1 MWSPD
6 GSGQLSIYACN
17 HTRTREKFRIMITEK
32 SNLSASR
39 RAHYGR
45 TNHPIMFQNTPYL
58 RFKKALF
65 WALLLIKKSP
75 ISPLNLV
82 SKLPLLRSLHSRSE
96 VNQSESSEYFFPG
109 QFKPR
114 SGETRYSDLVH
125 RFTDVIFSLIIG
137 PNSCLG
143 APNRRFFLH
152 PISIISPHIAN
163 PPYRVGSEMF

>member
-1 MWSPD
+1 
-6 GSGQLSIYACN
+6 
-17 HTRTREKFRIMITEK
+17 MITEK

-39 RAHYGR
+39 SANLGY

-82 SKLPLLRSLHSRSE
+82 SKLSLLRFSHTRSE

-143 APNRRFFLH
+143 APNRRFYSQS
-152 PISIISPHIAN
+152 ISIISPHIAN

>member
-1 MWSPD
+1 
-6 GSGQLSIYACN
+6 
-17 HTRTREKFRIMITEK
+17 MITEK

-39 RAHYGR
+39 SANLGY

-96 VNQSESSEYFFPG
+96 VNQSESSDFLLLV
-109 QFKPR
+109 QFKQHF
-114 SGETRYSDLVH
+114 GETRYSDLVH
-125 RFTDVIFSLIIG
+125 RFTDVIFSLIISPYSG
-137 PNSCLG
+137 LSG
-143 APNRRFFLH
+143 SNRRFYSQS
-152 PISIISPHIAN
+152 ISIISPHIAN

>member
-1 MWSPD
+1 
-6 GSGQLSIYACN
+6 
-17 HTRTREKFRIMITEK
+17 MITEK

-39 RAHYGR
+39 SANLGY
-45 TNHPIMFQNTPYL
+45 TNHPIMVQNTPYL

-82 SKLPLLRSLHSRSE
+82 SKLSLLRFSHTRSE

-143 APNRRFFLH
+143 APNRRFYSQS
-152 PISIISPHIAN
+152 ISIISPHIAN

>member
-1 MWSPD
+1 
-6 GSGQLSIYACN
+6 
-17 HTRTREKFRIMITEK
+17 MITEK

-39 RAHYGR
+39 SANLGY

-82 SKLPLLRSLHSRSE
+82 SKLSLLRSSHSRSE
-96 VNQSESSEYFFPG
+96 VNQSESSDFLLLV
-109 QFKPR
+109 QFKQHF
-114 SGETRYSDLVH
+114 GETRYSDLVH
-125 RFTDVIFSLIIG
+125 RFTDVIFSLIISPYSG
-137 PNSCLG
+137 LSG
-143 APNRRFFLH
+143 SNRRFFQQ
-152 PISIISPHIAN
+152 PISIIGPHIGD

>member
-1 MWSPD
+1 
-6 GSGQLSIYACN
+6 
-17 HTRTREKFRIMITEK
+17 MITEK

-39 RAHYGR
+39 SANLGY

-96 VNQSESSEYFFPG
+96 VNQSESSDFLLLV
-109 QFKPR
+109 QFKQHF
-114 SGETRYSDLVH
+114 GETRYSDLVH
-125 RFTDVIFSLIIG
+125 RFTDVIFSLIISPYSG
-137 PNSCLG
+137 LSG
-143 APNRRFFLH
+143 SNRRFFQQ
-152 PISIISPHIAN
+152 PISIIGPHIGD

>member
-1 MWSPD
+1 
-6 GSGQLSIYACN
+6 
-17 HTRTREKFRIMITEK
+17 MITEK

-39 RAHYGR
+39 SANLGY

-96 VNQSESSEYFFPG
+96 VNQSESSDFLLLV
-109 QFKPR
+109 QFKQHF
-114 SGETRYSDLVH
+114 GETRYSDLVH

-137 PNSCLG
+137 PNSTLG
-143 APNRRFFLH
+143 GSNRRFYSQS
-152 PISIISPHIAN
+152 ISIISPHIAN

>member
-1 MWSPD
+1 
-6 GSGQLSIYACN
+6 
-17 HTRTREKFRIMITEK
+17 MITEK

-39 RAHYGR
+39 SANLGY
-45 TNHPIMFQNTPYL
+45 TNHHIMFQNTPYL

-82 SKLPLLRSLHSRSE
+82 SKLSLLRSSHTRSE
-96 VNQSESSEYFFPG
+96 VNQSESSDFLLTG
-109 QFKPR
+109 QFNLHF
-114 SGETRYSDLVH
+114 GETRYSDLVH
-125 RFTDVIFSLIIG
+125 RFTVVIFSLIIG

-143 APNRRFFLH
+143 APNRRFLLH
-152 PISIISPHIAN
+152 SISIISPHIAN

>member
-1 MWSPD
+1 
-6 GSGQLSIYACN
+6 
-17 HTRTREKFRIMITEK
+17 MITDK

-39 RAHYGR
+39 SANLGY
-45 TNHPIMFQNTPYL
+45 TNHPIMVQNTPYL

-65 WALLLIKKSP
+65 WALLLINKSP

-82 SKLPLLRSLHSRSE
+82 SKLSLLRSSHSRSE
-96 VNQSESSEYFFPG
+96 VNQSESSDFLLLV
-109 QFKPR
+109 QFKQHF
-114 SGETRYSDLVH
+114 GETRYSDLVH

-143 APNRRFFLH
+143 APNRRFLLH
-152 PISIISPHIAN
+152 SISIISPHIAN